1 MKKIGV
7 LLVVTIFCASIS
19 SFNAWG
25 QEGVEAVKVGILLP
39 YKGPSQGSGPALR
52 KGVELATKQMAQAG
66 FEIMLIH
73 EDSETSVAPAK
84 KAAKKLVEAD
94 KVVAVVGAVTSG
106 VTKAV
111 AEDVTGPNNI
121 LMISPSST
129 SPELTMLPAD
139 EGKDLLFRTC
149 PSDMLQG
156 FVLGGLAANR
166 YKTASVMYVDNSY
179 GRGLAEQ
186 FKKSFE
192 KRGGRVLRMVPHAE
206 DAVSYTAELKRA
218 LDRAIIFT
226 GQSSKTYTTVGP
238 DVLGVFSYTGHAKVY
253 VKEAVESFLF
263 KSFLFCDG
271 PKSELLVPA
280 VGAENLE
287 GMMGTAP
294 GHAGGEPYMNF
305 LLSFKLEY
313 GEIASTSY
321 TTANAYDAMA
331 VIGLA
336 AYAAR
341 VKGLQVTGESIRDHL
356 RVVANPPGESIVPG
370 DFEQAFMLLNQ
381 GKAINYEGATG
392 TVDFDEKGDV
402 ITPIEVWQFSNG
414 KIVTKRM
421 EYRLTEE

>member
-156 FVLGGLAANR
+156 FVLGELAANR

-226 GQSSKTYTTVGP
+226 GQSSKTYTSVGP

-294 GHAGGEPYMNF
+294 GHAGNF

-341 VKGLQVTGESIRDHL
+341 VKGLPVTGENIRDHL

-370 DFEQAFMLLNQ
+370 DFERAFMLLNQ

-402 ITPIEVWQFSNG
+402 G